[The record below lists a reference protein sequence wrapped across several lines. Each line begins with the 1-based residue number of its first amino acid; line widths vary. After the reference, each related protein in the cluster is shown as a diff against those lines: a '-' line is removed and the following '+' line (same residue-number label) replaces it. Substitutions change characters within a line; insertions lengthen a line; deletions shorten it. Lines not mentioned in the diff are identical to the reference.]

1 MTLTQN
7 EKNRFADDIALE
19 TMIRII
25 GLTAARQDNP
35 EEAAEIDVLISDL
48 NELRDRFL
56 LLLPNTKSER
66 QVEIAKYRIEQKMK
80 QADCLLKGLHKRPH
94 EDELWDAVDFW
105 TNRTAFS
112 AERFCDTVDEDLDF
126 LPF

>member
-80 QADCLLKGLHKRPH
+80 QADSLLKGLHKKQQ

-112 AERFCDTVDEDLDF
+112 AERFCDAMDEDLDF